1 MLSLRL
7 LREADRYYRSG
18 DAGLWYLSFRSA
30 CAVSAARQVYSEIGF
45 LIAQKRGPRV
55 GSTDLC
61 DGATQS
67 MGRLARRAR
76 FTQIGAGAPV
86 AALVSCALAHGV
98 EILKRSVN
106 EKNLNQWRR
115 DAVYSLA
122 ISNDTGGN
130 RSCEPCLVMESLLHG
145 PIYWYRLI
153 RKLVSSLGPFT
164 ASPSVTCSSA
174 DWPWWPSQFYVI
186 ASERSSPWPLSMS
199 ISLTSELLGTTY
211 GIPFGAYSYTTLLGP
226 KWFDR
231 VPLLIPLSW
240 FTMSWAAWIIA
251 RRRTGGFQAVLLG
264 TCLLVA
270 WDLLLDP
277 AMSRV
282 TSYWIWGDKGN
293 YYGMPW
299 TNLLGWAITGFVLLA
314 MLRKLAP
321 EPKSDLRFS
330 TDGLFRQFSSAPG
343 ILCAER
349 LLDCRVR
356 RHRNRS
362 GRVPGLWFREDV
374 PPAAGCIAGTV

>member
-1 MLSLRL
+1 MQFISWL
-7 LREADRYYRSG
+7 
-18 DAGLWYLSFRSA
+18 
-30 CAVSAARQVYSEIGF
+30 F
-45 LIAQKRGPRV
+45 LIAQAGIVMASLLGYGIFTSRP
-55 GSTDLC
+55 DLLVQV
-61 DGATQS
+61 DPQ
-67 MGRLARRAR
+67 AR
-76 FTQIGAGAPV
+76 FFTWAFHGFAVGNMLFGGLAVV
-86 AALVSCALAHGV
+86 AESVLRDRKPAIVALA
-98 EILKRSVN
+98 
-106 EKNLNQWRR
+106 
-115 DAVYSLA
+115 
-122 ISNDTGGN
+122 T
-130 RSCEPCLVMESLLHG
+130 
-145 PIYWYRLI
+145 IYI
-153 RKLVSSLGPFT
+153 V
-164 ASPSVTCSSA
+164 
-174 DWPWWPSQFYVI
+174 
-186 ASERSSPWPLSMS
+186 
-199 ISLTSELLGTTY
+199 SLTSELLGTTY

-321 EPKSDLRFS
+321 EPKSDLPFS
-330 TDGLFRQFSSAPG
+330 IMVYFVNFLLPLGFCVLNGYWIAVFAGIGAVVAAFLIFGSGKASGLP
-343 ILCAER
+343 R
-349 LLDCRVR
+349 LHR
-356 RHRNRS
+356 RNYIANPVLPRGS
-362 GRVPGLWFREDV
+362 G
-374 PPAAGCIAGTV
+374 CS